1 MDFIESIKQF
11 SERVSMLKDTISTEE
26 ATKMSLVVPLFQLL
40 GYDVFNPSEFCPEYI
55 ADVGIKKG
63 EKVDYAILENGQP
76 TILIECKSCSEQLD
90 KHSSQLFRYFGTS
103 PAKFG
108 ILTNGIIYRFYTDLE
123 ESNKMDLVP
132 FLEINM
138 LQLKDASI
146 NELKKFCKDNFDK
159 DKIFS
164 TAEELKYSSLI
175 KGALQKEFESPSDD
189 FVRFILADIYE
200 GQKNQRVLDKFSPLV
215 KRAFSSFVN
224 EIVNTKISS
233 ALSVDSD
240 EETNESTATTVEE
253 APVSKIITT
262 EEEIEGFYIVRGL
275 LAGIVPVEDVV
286 YRDTESYFGVLY
298 TNNNRKPICR
308 LNLDTKNKQLLIP
321 DENKKFER
329 IYIESLN
336 DIYKYKNK
344 LIEVV
349 KRIFIKKKSPP
360 RWLRVARI
368 SEDILYLIVQVILYH
383 LRTAIASGTSV
394 PCWLLFL
401 YPFLCD
407 AAPERRCVLWEDE
420 RNTLN
425 YRTATALLS
434 AYPGRIG
441 QTLMEFT
448 LRPKNS
454 I

>member
-1 MDFIESIKQF
+1 MDFIESVKQF
-11 SERVSMLKDTISTEE
+11 SERVNMLKDNVSTEE

-40 GYDVFNPSEFCPEYI
+40 GYDVFNPSEFCPEYV

-76 TILIECKSCSEQLD
+76 AILIECKSCSEQLD

-108 ILTNGIIYRFYTDLE
+108 ILTNGVIYRFYTDLE

-138 LQLKDASI
+138 LQLKDSSI

-164 TAEELKYSSLI
+164 TAEELKYSTLI

-189 FVRFILADIYE
+189 FVRFILTDIYD
-200 GQKNQRVLDKFSPLV
+200 GQKNQRVLEKFAPVV

-224 EIVNTKISS
+224 EIVNSKISS
-233 ALSVDSD
+233 ALSVDSEENP
-240 EETNESTATTVEE
+240 EETTEVQEETTT
-253 APVSKIITT
+253 SKIITT

-275 LAGIVPVEDVV
+275 LAGVAPVEDIV
-286 YRDTESYFGVLY
+286 YRDTESYFGILY
-298 TNNNRKPICR
+298 ANNNRKPICR

-329 IYIESLN
+329 IYIQSLN
-336 DIYKYKNK
+336 DIYQYKNK
-344 LIEVV
+344 LIEVA
-349 KRIFIKKKSPP
+349 KR
-360 RWLRVARI
+360 
-368 SEDILYLIVQVILYH
+368 YL
-383 LRTAIASGTSV
+383 
-394 PCWLLFL
+394 
-401 YPFLCD
+401 
-407 AAPERRCVLWEDE
+407 
-420 RNTLN
+420 
-425 YRTATALLS
+425 
-434 AYPGRIG
+434 
-441 QTLMEFT
+441 
-448 LRPKNS
+448 
-454 I
+454 

>member
-1 MDFIESIKQF
+1 MKGLWNLRNKRFCVYIKAYLDFLILTKEEREVIMDFIESIKQF

-275 LAGIVPVEDVV
+275 LAGIVPVEDVA

-336 DIYKYKNK
+336 DIYK
-344 LIEVV
+344 L
-349 KRIFIKKKSPP
+349 
-360 RWLRVARI
+360 
-368 SEDILYLIVQVILYH
+368 
-383 LRTAIASGTSV
+383 
-394 PCWLLFL
+394 
-401 YPFLCD
+401 
-407 AAPERRCVLWEDE
+407 
-420 RNTLN
+420 
-425 YRTATALLS
+425 
-434 AYPGRIG
+434 
-441 QTLMEFT
+441 
-448 LRPKNS
+448 
-454 I
+454 